1 MSTILVYSKGAYIL
15 ITNNKNNI
23 FPPKMILCLIFFFSG
38 TEGATGAAK
47 DGAKYYEVKRGMLN
61 EDVSG
66 CYEKIEYHSVRPEAP
81 GQKFPIYKQTGAGG
95 SFQLRIDENK
105 KGAPWIFTDV
115 KSDIKFE

>member
-1 MSTILVYSKGAYIL
+1 M
-15 ITNNKNNI
+15 
-23 FPPKMILCLIFFFSG
+23 CLIIFFSEAVG
-38 TEGATGAAK
+38 KRRPPGELEAAGAAK

-66 CYEKIEYHSVRPEAP
+66 CYEKIEYHSVRSEAP
-81 GQKFPIYKQTGAGG
+81 GQKFPIYQQTGAGG

-105 KGAPWIFTDV
+105 KGAPWIFADV

>member
-1 MSTILVYSKGAYIL
+1 
-15 ITNNKNNI
+15 
-23 FPPKMILCLIFFFSG
+23 MILCLIFFFSG

-81 GQKFPIYKQTGAGG
+81 GQNFPIYKQTGAGG

-105 KGAPWIFTDV
+105 KGAPWIFADV